1 MEPEPKSPKV
11 ATIADVGQ
19 NFEETVKKNAKLFIR
34 LIFLPQK
41 AHLRFYVTFPIS
53 GHGLARFWAEARF
66 GPSPY

>member
-1 MEPEPKSPKV
+1 MERLLKSPKV
-11 ATIADVGQ
+11 ATIHDVGQ
-19 NFEETVKKNAKLFIR
+19 NFEETVKKNAKIFIC

-66 GPSPY
+66 GPSPN

>member
-11 ATIADVGQ
+11 ATIVDVGQ

-41 AHLRFYVTFPIS
+41 AHLRFYVTFRIS

-66 GPSPY
+66 GPSPN